1 MGGSQRPTIGEPPPV
16 LMARFDVYAL
26 RGIDA
31 LVVDCQ
37 ADLLDG
43 LKTRVVAPL
52 IAESEAPTPA
62 RHLNPVFAIGDGRYV
77 LLTQF
82 LSAIEVRE
90 LGAKVGSLD
99 EDGEQVLR
107 ALDFLLTGV

>member
-1 MGGSQRPTIGEPPPV
+1 
-16 LMARFDVYAL
+16 MARFDVYEL
-26 RGIDA
+26 KRGGA

-43 LKTRVVAPL
+43 LKTRVVVPL
-52 IAESEAPTPA
+52 IAESAAPKPA
-62 RHLNPVFAIGDGRYV
+62 RNLNPVLDVGGERYV
-77 LLTQF
+77 LMTQF

-90 LGAKVGSLD
+90 LGTKVGSL
-99 EDGEQVLR
+99 ESQGEAALG

>member
-1 MGGSQRPTIGEPPPV
+1 
-16 LMARFDVYAL
+16 MARFDVYAL
-26 RGIDA
+26 KRGGA

-43 LKTRVVAPL
+43 LKTRVVVPL
-52 IAESEAPTPA
+52 VAESAAPKPA
-62 RHLNPVFAIGDGRYV
+62 RNLNPVFEIGAERYV
-77 LLTQF
+77 LMAQF
-82 LSAIEVRE
+82 LSAVEMRE

-99 EDGEQVLR
+99 SEGETVLG

>member
-1 MGGSQRPTIGEPPPV
+1 
-16 LMARFDVYAL
+16 MARFDVYAL
-26 RGIDA
+26 KRGGA

-52 IAESEAPTPA
+52 ILESAAPKPA
-62 RHLNPVFAIGDGRYV
+62 RRLNPVFVVAGERFV
-77 LLTQF
+77 LMTQF
-82 LSAIEVRE
+82 LAAVDLRE
-90 LGAKVGSLD
+90 LGAKVGSL
-99 EDGEQVLR
+99 ENEGETVLG

>member
-1 MGGSQRPTIGEPPPV
+1 
-16 LMARFDVYAL
+16 MARFDVYAL
-26 RGIDA
+26 KRGGA

-43 LKTRVVAPL
+43 LTTRVVVPL
-52 IAESEAPTPA
+52 IAEGDAPKPA
-62 RHLNPVFAIGDGRYV
+62 RHLNPVFDVGGGRYV
-77 LLTQF
+77 LMTQF
-82 LSAIEVRE
+82 LSAVEARE

-99 EDGEQVLR
+99 GEGEAVLG

>member
-1 MGGSQRPTIGEPPPV
+1 
-16 LMARFDVYAL
+16 MARFDVYAL
-26 RGIDA
+26 KRGGA

-52 IAESEAPTPA
+52 IVESQAPKPA
-62 RHLNPVFAIGDGRYV
+62 RRLNPVFEIGGEHYV
-77 LLTQF
+77 LMVQL
-82 LSAIEVRE
+82 LSAVELRE
-90 LGAKVGSLD
+90 LGAKVVSLE
-99 EDGEQVLR
+99 EDGDTVLN

>member
-1 MGGSQRPTIGEPPPV
+1 
-16 LMARFDVYAL
+16 MARFDVYAL
-26 RGIDA
+26 RRGGA

-52 IAESEAPTPA
+52 IAESDAPKPA
-62 RHLNPVFAIGDGRYV
+62 RTLNPVFAIGSERLV
-77 LLTQF
+77 LMTQF
-82 LSAIEVRE
+82 LSAVEVRE
-90 LGAKVGSLD
+90 LGDCVGSLGD
-99 EDGEQVLR
+99 QGEAVLG

>member
-1 MGGSQRPTIGEPPPV
+1 
-16 LMARFDVYAL
+16 MARFDVYAL
-26 RGIDA
+26 RGSDA

-43 LKTRVVAPL
+43 LKTRVVVPL

-62 RHLNPVFAIGDGRYV
+62 RHLNPAFAIGEERYV
-77 LLTQF
+77 LMTQF
-82 LSAIEVRE
+82 LSAVEVRE
-90 LGAKVGSLD
+90 LERKVGSL
-99 EDGEQVLR
+99 EGDGEQVLR